1 MMEEWSAGG
10 RFLAK
15 DYLDLDYFPCAL
27 IAAFIVCV
35 IFEKTLEYEKV
46 FLQSFQSC
54 ITKDEEDAVDE
65 LLFSLLTS
73 WLTYLTGLTA
83 GKSWQ
88 KKSLRAYSRS
98 DSWRNNREVPGTWL
112 MMLHYKDE
120 LTTAERL

>member
-65 LLFSLLTS
+65 LLKENFD
-73 WLTYLTGLTA
+73 A
-83 GKSWQ
+83 
-88 KKSLRAYSRS
+88 
-98 DSWRNNREVPGTWL
+98 
-112 MMLHYKDE
+112 DE
-120 LTTAERL
+120 LIDVLNRFDCRKVLTKKKPESLFSKWLIKKQ